1 MQIFTDILEYF
12 KANISITVTVEQFIQ
27 ASYETFYMVFF
38 ALILGSLIGISLGV
52 CLVTTRPGGL
62 LENNRIYRIMNPI
75 INLVRSLPFIILLV
89 AIVPFTKFIVGSSI
103 GTTAAIVPLTFY
115 VAPYIARLVENSLL
129 EVNSGIIEAAESM
142 GATPIQIIW
151 YFILPEAF
159 SSLILTLTTATIG
172 LIGAT
177 AMAGAVGAGGIG
189 DLAISYGYQ
198 RFDTTVTYICV
209 VILVIVIQLVQST
222 GNFLARKARHE

>member
-1 MQIFTDILEYF
+1 MQFFTNILEYF
-12 KANISITVTVEQFIQ
+12 KTNLSTTVTLDQFLQ
-27 ASYETFYMVFF
+27 ACYETFYMVFF

-62 LENNRIYRIMNPI
+62 LENNRMYRIINPI

-209 VILVIVIQLVQST
+209 IILVIVIQCVQST

>member
-1 MQIFTDILEYF
+1 MQFLTNTLEYF
-12 KANISITVTVEQFIQ
+12 KANFSTTVTVEQFIQ

-38 ALILGSLIGISLGV
+38 ALILGSVIGISLGV

-129 EVNSGIIEAAESM
+129 EVNSGVIEAAESM
-142 GATPIQIIW
+142 GASPIQIIW

-209 VILVIVIQLVQST
+209 VILVIVIQFVQST

>member
-1 MQIFTDILEYF
+1 MQFFTNILEYF
-12 KANISITVTVEQFIQ
+12 KTNLSTTVTLDQFLQ
-27 ASYETFYMVFF
+27 ACYETFYMVFF

-52 CLVTTRPGGL
+52 CLVATRPGGL
-62 LENNRIYRIMNPI
+62 LENNRIYRIINPI

-209 VILVIVIQLVQST
+209 IILVIVIQCVQST